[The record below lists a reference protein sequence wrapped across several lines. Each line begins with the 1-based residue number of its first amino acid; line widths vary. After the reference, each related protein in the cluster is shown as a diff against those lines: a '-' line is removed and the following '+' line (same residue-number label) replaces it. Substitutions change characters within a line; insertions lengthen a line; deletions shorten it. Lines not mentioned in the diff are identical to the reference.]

1 VNVHNPLYERFN
13 DLLKQVH
20 TEVDQLKKEKHQL
33 IEENERLKKKLEKAN
48 DTEKLFSTLGEPE
61 KIALKQQINGLI
73 RKIDQHLE
81 V

>member
-1 VNVHNPLYERFN
+1 VNAHNPLYERFN
-13 DLLKQVH
+13 DLLERIH
-20 TEVDQLKKEKHQL
+20 HEVDQLKKENHQL
-33 IEENERLKKKLEKAN
+33 IAENENLKKKLERAN

-81 V
+81 A